1 MIKLTDYMKAI
12 EGVNYTPALDTGTIE
27 LDGAYVCDMLSDV
40 MGSAKPQ
47 QAWITIMKHLN
58 VIAVASMTGIPV
70 IVLSKGNVPDATVI
84 DKATEEGIAIVCS
97 PLPTY
102 ELAGILYKM
111 IQADIGVENSDSPHP
126 NRNSGAPTKR

>member
-1 MIKLTDYMKAI
+1 MKAI
-12 EGVNYTPALDTGTIE
+12 EGVNYTPALELSAIE
-27 LDGAYVCDMLSDV
+27 LEGAYVCDMLSDV
-40 MGSAKPQ
+40 MGSAKPK

-70 IVLSKGNVPDATVI
+70 IVLSKGNLPDAAVI

-111 IQADIGVENSDSPHP
+111 LKA
-126 NRNSGAPTKR
+126 